1 MARYAFISRLGS
13 VAYVA
18 VTYDK
23 NGGNLPSNIGGNK
36 VEWSRIQT
44 SHREVFSLLSTSD
57 MERDLHEAQIHITET
72 RTTRRSAYVQHSWPF
87 TTLGSQLL
95 QDAPNNPGTSLGMV
109 PLYAARREGSQDGRL
124 RARPVHSLRP

>member
-23 NGGNLPSNIGGNK
+23 NGGNLPSNIDGNN

-44 SHREVFSLLSTSD
+44 SHGEVFSLLSTSD

-72 RTTRRSAYVQHSWPF
+72 RTTRRSAYSALAVQNARLTITARCPEQSGDIARYGPA
-87 TTLGSQLL
+87 LCRSQGGISGR
-95 QDAPNNPGTSLGMV
+95 ATSC
-109 PLYAARREGSQDGRL
+109 ASSA
-124 RARPVHSLRP
+124 

>member
-1 MARYAFISRLGS
+1 LGAGSGVASYTGAYPPEATFMINGSPEVAMARYAFISRLGS

-23 NGGNLPSNIGGNK
+23 NGGNLPSNIDGNK

-44 SHREVFSLLSTSD
+44 SHGEVFSLLSKSD

-72 RTTRRSAYVQHSWPF
+72 RTTRRSAYS
-87 TTLGSQLL
+87 TLGRSE
-95 QDAPNNPGTSLGMV
+95 
-109 PLYAARREGSQDGRL
+109 R
-124 RARPVHSLRP
+124 